1 MVKYNYNAEMEAFK
15 RADNRGKAIYV
26 NVAEAQRIVSML
38 ELGYSVADICG
49 KVSLNSPKGSL
60 TTIKSFIRNYKNG
73 NIEIPTDAPAP
84 SNVYESMDYDVRF
97 EELENKVLALEER
110 IDKLENPIRYV
121 AESIEHSCGCECKN
135 ESMIDKVKS
144 WIR

>member
-1 MVKYNYNAEMEAFK
+1 MVKYNYNVEMEAFK

-26 NVAEAQRIVSML
+26 NVTEAQRIVSML

-49 KVSLNSPKGSL
+49 KISLNSPKGSL
-60 TTIKSFIRNYKNG
+60 TTIKSFIRNYKSG

-84 SNVYESMDYDVRF
+84 SNVYDSMDNEVRLDEL
-97 EELENKVLALEER
+97 EERVLILENKFKLVWTALE
-110 IDKLENPIRYV
+110 N
-121 AESIEHSCGCECKN
+121 SCECDCENKG
-135 ESMIDKVKS
+135 MIDKVKS

>member
-1 MVKYNYNAEMEAFK
+1 MVKYNYNVEMEAFK
-15 RADNRGKAIYV
+15 RSDNRGKAIYV

-73 NIEIPTDAPAP
+73 NIEIPTNAPAP

-97 EELENKVLALEER
+97 DELEERVLKLENKFKLVMTALE
-110 IDKLENPIRYV
+110 N
-121 AESIEHSCGCECKN
+121 SCECDCKN